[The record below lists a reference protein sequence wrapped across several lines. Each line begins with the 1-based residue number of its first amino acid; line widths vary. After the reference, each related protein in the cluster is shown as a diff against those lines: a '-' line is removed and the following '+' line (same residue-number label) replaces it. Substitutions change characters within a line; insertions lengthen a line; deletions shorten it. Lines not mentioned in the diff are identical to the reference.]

1 MPTVNELLAFGLSGS
16 QKMLKRYLADLS
28 PQEYLHRPTPK
39 ANCAAWTVGHL
50 AMTDWY
56 ALKRLG
62 GEPPVLPD
70 GFERRFSRDEGCPQ
84 AEEFGDVGAIVP
96 VFDAHRD
103 RLTELAKSV
112 PAERLD
118 ARLEKPIAF
127 AKTFG
132 EALSFIAMHT
142 SMHAGQ
148 IVIIRRSLGRPPLM

>member
-1 MPTVNELLAFGLSGS
+1 MTQVLERPAAAAATKTSEELDR
-16 QKMLKRYLADLS
+16 RYLLTDEQVMSFIVRGYHLV
-28 PQEYLHRPTPK
+28 RP
-39 ANCAAWTVGHL
+39 
-50 AMTDWY
+50 
-56 ALKRLG
+56 
-62 GEPPVLPD
+62 ELPE

-84 AEEFGDVGAIVP
+84 AEEFGDVGAIIP

-112 PAERLD
+112 PVEQLD
-118 ARLEKPIAF
+118 RRLEKPIAF